1 MKLTQKRTRRLP
13 IRDIQTTDRPKPEEV
28 EPSPSPPSR
37 WQRNQIS
44 ITPSVSLLM
53 LSFIAFEL
61 DLAIDCRDAVSE
73 AHVERSYSE
82 AQDDYEKRD

>member
-1 MKLTQKRTRRLP
+1 
-13 IRDIQTTDRPKPEEV
+13 
-28 EPSPSPPSR
+28 
-37 WQRNQIS
+37 
-44 ITPSVSLLM
+44 M

-82 AQDDYEKRD
+82 AQDDYEGLGKHEHSGGGGLFLIDVWWYGCSTKICSSAYYLEIGIRNTI